1 MSLSPHTF
9 LSTELTLLDPV
20 PLLDILGLGEGCIL
34 VVCSSLPTLGPLFR
48 LARGKVRTLSGS
60 KTTSQRRRS
69 SATHRGLSST
79 SGRWDKLQGHQL
91 GDEERTSSH
100 AGESIDDI
108 PLVYH
113 GADQIHK
120 TLEFEVTTSA
130 KRDRQAKP
138 IDDRDT

>member
-1 MSLSPHTF
+1 MF

-20 PLLDILGLGEGCIL
+20 PLPDILGLGGGCVL
-34 VVCSSLPTLGPLFR
+34 VVYSSLPTLGPLFR

-60 KTTSQRRRS
+60 GNGSRTTSQGRRS
-69 SATHRGLSST
+69 SATHQGLSST
-79 SGRWDKLQGHQL
+79 GGRWDKLQGHQL
-91 GDEERTSSH
+91 DDEERTSSH

-120 TLEFEVTTSA
+120 TLEFKVITSA
-130 KRDRQAKP
+130 KGDLRAKQ
-138 IDDRDT
+138 IDDRNT